1 MSALPPSTVAKS
13 EFNKLLDYLRAT
25 RGFDFGGYKVSTL
38 MRRVQKR
45 MAEVGVETYSD
56 YVDYLEVHPDE
67 FQPLFNTVLIN
78 VTSFFRD
85 EPAWEYVRDDVLPR
99 ILAERP
105 PEQPVRIWSA
115 GCATGEEAYSIA
127 MLLAEALGEE
137 AFRHRVKI
145 YATDADEEA
154 LAQARQGSFEERHV
168 QDVPPALLEKYFER
182 VNGRFVFRP
191 ELRRCLIF
199 GRHDLVQD
207 AAISRVDLL
216 ICRNTLMYFNVEA
229 QAKILARFHFALQR
243 EGYLFLGKAETL
255 LTHASF
261 RPVDLKRRVFQRT
274 PNSNLRDRLLAIAPP
289 ADPAELPQGAR
300 QLRLRELAFEQGPVA
315 QLVVDQQ
322 GFLLQANQLAR
333 QVFGLRTTD
342 LGRLLQD
349 LELSYR
355 PVELRS
361 HLQEAYRSRAL
372 VRVVDVPWPSGAGD
386 SLHMEIQITPLFE
399 ELDRPLGAS
408 LAFIDHT
415 RGRQLRN
422 ELERINQ
429 ELETAYEELQSAN
442 EELETTNEEL
452 QSTVEE
458 LETTNE
464 ELQSA
469 NEELETMNEEL
480 QSTNEELR
488 TLNDQLQQR
497 TLDLNEVNGLL
508 ELILGG
514 LHGAVVVLGP
524 GLAVEVWSPR
534 AEDLWGVRPEEA
546 VGTPFRNLDLGIPV
560 DGLAGPLQA
569 CLDGGGEQSVELAG
583 VNRRGKP
590 ILCRIH
596 CTALRGQFGAG
607 KVLLLM
613 EDRPVA

>member
-1 MSALPPSTVAKS
+1 MAEKS
-13 EFNKLLDYLRAT
+13 EFTKLLEYLRAT

-45 MAEVGVETYSD
+45 MAEVGVESYAD
-56 YVDYLEVHPDE
+56 YTDFLEVHPDE

-85 EPAWEYVRDDVLPR
+85 SPAWEYVAEEIIPR
-99 ILAERP
+99 ILADRAP
-105 PEQPVRIWSA
+105 DRPVRVWSA
-115 GCATGEEAYSIA
+115 GCASGEEAYSIA

-137 AFRHRVKI
+137 AFRQRVKI
-145 YATDADEEA
+145 YATDADDEA
-154 LAQARQGSFEERHV
+154 LLQARQGSFEER
-168 QDVPPALLEKYFER
+168 QMADVPAPLAEKYFER
-182 VNGRFVFRP
+182 ANGRFVFRP
-191 ELRRCLIF
+191 ELRRALIF

-216 ICRNTLMYFNVEA
+216 ICRNALMYFNGET
-229 QAKILARFHFALQR
+229 QAKILARFHFALNR
-243 EGYLFLGKAETL
+243 DGYLFLGKAETL
-255 LTHASF
+255 LTHGSSF
-261 RPVDLKRRVFQRT
+261 RPVDLKRRVFQRA
-274 PNSNLRDRLLAIAPP
+274 PNANLRDRLLAISPP
-289 ADPAELPQGAR
+289 AEASDLPPGAR
-300 QLRLRELAFEQGPVA
+300 QLRLREAAFEHGPVA
-315 QLVVDQQ
+315 QLVVDRQ
-322 GFLLQANQLAR
+322 GFLVQASHQAR
-333 QVFGLRTTD
+333 RLFGLEPGD

-361 HLQEAYRSRAL
+361 HLDEAYRSRAQ
-372 VRVVDVPWPSGAGD
+372 VRVSDVPWQRARGEA
-386 SLHMEIQITPLFE
+386 LHLEIQITPLLE
-399 ELDRPLGAS
+399 EPDRVLGAS
-408 LAFIDHT
+408 LAFLDHT
-415 RGRQLRN
+415 QARQLRQ
-422 ELERINQ
+422 ELERTNQ

-488 TLNDQLQQR
+488 TMNDQLQQR
-497 TLDLNEVNGLL
+497 TVDLNEVNGLL
-508 ELILGG
+508 QSILGG
-514 LHGAVVVLGP
+514 LRSAVVVLGHD
-524 GLAVEVWSPR
+524 LAVEVWSPR
-534 AEDLWGVRPEEA
+534 AEDLWGMRGHEVLRA
-546 VGTPFRNLDLGIPV
+546 PFLRLDLGIPV
-560 DGLAGPLQA
+560 QKLASALQS
-569 CLDGGGEQSVELAG
+569 CRDRGEQAVELEG

-590 ILCRIH
+590 ILCRIT
-596 CTALRGQFGAG
+596 CTPLKGPPGDG

-613 EDRPVA
+613 EERPVA